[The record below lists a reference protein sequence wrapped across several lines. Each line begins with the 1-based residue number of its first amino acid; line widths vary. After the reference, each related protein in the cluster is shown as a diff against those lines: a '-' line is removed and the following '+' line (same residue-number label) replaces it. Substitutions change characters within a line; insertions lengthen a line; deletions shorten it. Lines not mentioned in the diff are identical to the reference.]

1 MSIPELSL
9 QGQIVDQNRYSAG
22 AGVYFSTDL
31 NLRTEEGDV
40 VNLSFDTE
48 QSYSETQSETRF
60 ADGFSVQQF
69 SAEAVAASQ
78 YSLVVQGDLNEE
90 ELAAIRELT
99 QEIAPIAQSFFNKEE
114 LDLAKVQE
122 TLAGNPGALQEIE
135 LALKKT
141 VATAVFVESYS
152 LQQIPEE
159 AGVAA
164 APVEQPVEAE
174 TEISAI
180 RDVPELVSVVLEV
193 QFQSQIVTDFPPESI
208 LKTLGDLLAFFREQL
223 GSLLDPLHD
232 GKKVGGQLELETDI
246 DQGQA
251 A

>member
-1 MSIPELSL
+1 M
-9 QGQIVDQNRYSAG
+9 
-22 AGVYFSTDL
+22 
-31 NLRTEEGDV
+31 
-40 VNLSFDTE
+40 
-48 QSYSETQSETRF
+48 
-60 ADGFSVQQF
+60 
-69 SAEAVAASQ
+69 
-78 YSLVVQGDLNEE
+78 
-90 ELAAIRELT
+90 
-99 QEIAPIAQSFFNKEE
+99 
-114 LDLAKVQE
+114 
-122 TLAGNPGALQEIE
+122 AGNPGALQEIE

-141 VATAVFVESYS
+141 VVTAVFVESYS

-159 AGVAA
+159 AGVAT

-180 RDVPELVSVVLEV
+180 RDVPELVSVVLEA

-208 LKTLGDLLAFFREQL
+208 LKTLSDLLAFFREQL